1 MHSSARLR
9 GTTEQQLLSLL
20 CAGVTLRLA
29 RPLGHLL
36 NNLKP
41 FKEHGLE
48 SQMHVVYQ
56 DGSTKH
62 RHLRKV
68 KSGKMTTCSP
78 SFSLRFYFF
87 QPVTSCCSAFFPH
100 GLFAL
105 YASSP
110 SSAVCVP
117 LHRTLASTHRL
128 PRRSFPRTNGPRATT
143 APGERVGT
151 AAQRA
156 AAPPA
161 GRRLSLRLA
170 ESRAALA
177 ARC

>member
-87 QPVTSCCSAFFPH
+87 QAVTSCCSAFFPH

-117 LHRTLASTHRL
+117 LHGTLASTLRL
-128 PRRSFPRTNGPRATT
+128 PRRSFPRG
-143 APGERVGT
+143 G
-151 AAQRA
+151 
-156 AAPPA
+156 A
-161 GRRLSLRLA
+161 GRRTRDRSPSGVVRYTWAAAGKGRLLLRVGSRARLSL
-170 ESRAALA
+170 
-177 ARC
+177 CCP